1 MLRQASTLLTF
12 VILNEVKD
20 LAHCPTR
27 FFATEAQNDRQR
39 AGSREQGAVR
49 FCHSERSEESELLP
63 TRSFAVLRMT
73 GRSCDLVGNRPACSY
88 YMTG

>member
-27 FFATEAQNDRQR
+27 FFATEAQNDRQG
-39 AGSREQGAVR
+39 AGSRERLGFVILNEVKNLNFYKQDP
-49 FCHSERSEESELLP
+49 SL
-63 TRSFAVLRMT
+63 
-73 GRSCDLVGNRPACSY
+73 CS
-88 YMTG
+88 G